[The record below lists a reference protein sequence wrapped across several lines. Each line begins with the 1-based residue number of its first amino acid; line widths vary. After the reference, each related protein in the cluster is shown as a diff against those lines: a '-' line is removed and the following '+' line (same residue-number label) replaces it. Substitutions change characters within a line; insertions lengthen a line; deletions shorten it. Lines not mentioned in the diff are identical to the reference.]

1 MTRRKLLAALLVTGG
16 LALATWSQVTLRDV
30 TGPQVV
36 NREFVHDAA
45 GHTKDELIGVGAG
58 IVMVLVGAL
67 LVI

>member
-16 LALATWSQVTLRDV
+16 LALATWSQVTFRDM

-45 GHTKDELIGVGAG
+45 GHTKDELIGVGTG